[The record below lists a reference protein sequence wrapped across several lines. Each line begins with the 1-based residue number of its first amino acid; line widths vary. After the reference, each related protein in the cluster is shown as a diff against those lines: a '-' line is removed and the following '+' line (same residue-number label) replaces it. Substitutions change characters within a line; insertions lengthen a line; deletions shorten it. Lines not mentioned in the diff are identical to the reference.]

1 MTEVNTERNSSSEPA
16 AVSAEQKAG
25 IVKTVVAI
33 VVAIAIMLMMFIHKI
48 NSPRVLSNEELRIN
62 GLFILDQPR
71 ILSDFELQDH
81 RGKAFTK
88 ESLKGKWSLVFFG
101 FTHCPDI
108 CPTTMALL
116 NQLMTELNG
125 SILDQSQV
133 IMVTA
138 DPARDTVEKLAE
150 YVPFFNPE
158 FTGVTGEFISL
169 KRLGNQL
176 NVPFVKVPQA
186 DSYTIDHGG
195 QVVIINPRG
204 DYHGF
209 LSTPLDL
216 ARMKLTYQSMVTA
229 STCCGQ

>member
-1 MTEVNTERNSSSEPA
+1 MSEVNTERDSSSAPGSA
-16 AVSAEQKAG
+16 SAEQKAG
-25 IVKTVVAI
+25 IIKTVVGI
-33 VVAIAIMLMMFIHKI
+33 VIAIAIMLMMFIHKI
-48 NSPRVLSNEELRIN
+48 NSPRVLTNEELRIN
-62 GLFILDQPR
+62 GLFVLDQPR
-71 ILSDFELQDH
+71 ILSDFELKSH
-81 RGKAFTK
+81 RGEAFTK
-88 ESLKGKWSLVFFG
+88 ESLNGKWSLVFFG

-116 NQLMTELNG
+116 NELMTELNG

-138 DPARDTVEKLAE
+138 DPARDSVEKLAE

-158 FTGVTGEFISL
+158 FTGVTGDFLSL

-176 NVPFVKVPQA
+176 NVPFVKVPQG

-209 LSTPLDL
+209 MSTPLDL

>member
-1 MTEVNTERNSSSEPA
+1 MSEVSTDNNESLHTE
-16 AVSAEQKAG
+16 EQRSG
-25 IVKTVVAI
+25 IIKTVVAI
-33 VVAIAIMLMMFIHKI
+33 VVAIAVMLMMFIHKI
-48 NSPRVLSNEELRIN
+48 NSPRVLSEEELRIN
-62 GLFILDQPR
+62 GLLVLDQPR
-71 ILSDFELQDH
+71 ILSDFDLKNH
-81 RGKAFTK
+81 RGGAFNR

-116 NQLMTELNG
+116 NQLVTELNG
-125 SILDQSQV
+125 DILDQTQV
-133 IMVTA
+133 VMVTA
-138 DPARDTVEKLAE
+138 DPGRDSVEKLAE
-150 YVPFFNPE
+150 YVPFFNPD
-158 FTGVTGEFISL
+158 FIGVTGDFITL

-176 NVPFVKVPQA
+176 NVPFVKVPQG
-186 DSYTIDHGG
+186 DSYTVDHGG
-195 QVVIINPRG
+195 QVVIVNPRG